1 MSSDFIP
8 LIYKDQKNNQFEDVL
23 IEIQGEIKHTV
34 EVNFDRMELGKLE
47 YLSVSINKKKYRK
60 RIVNCI

>member
-47 YLSVSINKKKYRK
+47 YLSVSINKNIYRK

>member
-8 LIYKDQKNNQFEDVL
+8 LTYKDQKSNEFEDVL

-47 YLSVSINKKKYRK
+47 YLSVSINK
-60 RIVNCI
+60 